1 MTQPADRF
9 IVAKIELNPRG
20 ADYGI
25 TYDLKGK
32 NKYDCQDII
41 HTTEL
46 LLERFKQ
53 EYEKAFNEE
62 YAGVKKNG

>member
-1 MTQPADRF
+1 MTQPADRL
-9 IVAKIELNPRG
+9 IIANIELNPRG

-25 TYDLKGK
+25 TYDMKGK
-32 NKYDCQDII
+32 NKYACQDII

-53 EYEKAFNEE
+53 EYEKTFNEE
-62 YAGVKKNG
+62 YDGVKND